1 MLTERSV
8 KNLIGVNPD
17 LVDVVHLADQT
28 SPIAFIVTEGLRTP
42 QRQAELFA
50 RGASQTMNSKHIT
63 GRAVDVAAVID
74 GKVSWDYRY
83 YTALSKVFKEAA
95 ASLGIKLRWG
105 GDWKTFK
112 DGPHYELV

>member
-1 MLTERSV
+1 MLSDRSL
-8 KNLIGVNPD
+8 KNLVGVSQD
-17 LVDVVHLADQT
+17 LVEVVHLADEM
-28 SPIAFIVTEGLRTP
+28 SPIRFIVTEGLRTP
-42 QRQAELFA
+42 QRQAELFS

-63 GRAVDVAAVID
+63 GRAVDVAALVN

-95 ASLGIKLRWG
+95 SNLGVRIQWG

-112 DGPHYELV
+112 DGPHYELI